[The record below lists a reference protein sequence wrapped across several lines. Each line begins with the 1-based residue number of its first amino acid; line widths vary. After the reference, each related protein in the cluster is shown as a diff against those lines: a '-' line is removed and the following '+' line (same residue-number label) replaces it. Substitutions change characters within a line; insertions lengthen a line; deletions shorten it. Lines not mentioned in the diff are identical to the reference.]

1 MQKFF
6 LHAVKQLILV
16 RHEIVGLVL
25 RVGVLIVILII
36 FTFLLNE
43 EPVDELDKS
52 ALVVLLILFGLLI
65 DHTIQA
71 LL

>member
-1 MQKFF
+1 MC
-6 LHAVKQLILV
+6 
-16 RHEIVGLVL
+16 HEVVGLVL

-36 FTFLLNE
+36 FTFLLDE
-43 EPVDELDKS
+43 EPVDKLDKS